1 MRPKGNTHKVYED
14 RSVKQDHIQHCK
26 QSENVCVFVFW
37 IIKQSCGETSQLGE
51 GRDDFSLLS
60 SKQGALLR
68 ISRKEDRV
76 NLPFNAAVLFLIRGL
91 HLSAQ
96 C

>member
-1 MRPKGNTHKVYED
+1 MKTEVSNKITYSTVN
-14 RSVKQDHIQHCK
+14 SVKAC
-26 QSENVCVFVFW
+26 VFW
-37 IIKQSCGETSQLGE
+37 IIKQSCGETSWMEE

-60 SKQGALLR
+60 SKQGALLS

-91 HLSAQ
+91 HLSGQ